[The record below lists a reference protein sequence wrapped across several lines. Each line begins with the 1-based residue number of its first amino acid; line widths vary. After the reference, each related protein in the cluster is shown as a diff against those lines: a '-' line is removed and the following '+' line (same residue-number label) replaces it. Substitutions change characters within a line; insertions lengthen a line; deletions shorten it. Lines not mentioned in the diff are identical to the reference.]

1 MSWFDFKPL
10 QSVSSKHGIKTHA
23 VPVPNGPQLYG
34 IEMSTDKTSF
44 SWSVTPQF
52 KALLHIT
59 AWEMDPICDVLELMS
74 WIGHHATP
82 TLVTKRS
89 SPALSLSS
97 LALLPADSRR
107 WFSMNMMLTDIM
119 VRNGTHRISQ
129 ITIEKLHEAHLWVPL
144 RLQLQISHGLCSR
157 NPLQKFWEI
166 HGCEGNGATGAGIRK
181 ADLGWGSLEG
191 LYIYNYSNVH
201 IPIVQLVKK
210 HKIIY
215 IMQNII

>member
-1 MSWFDFKPL
+1 MR
-10 QSVSSKHGIKTHA
+10 
-23 VPVPNGPQLYG
+23 NGPHLWCIG
-34 IEMSTDKTSF
+34 T
-44 SWSVTPQF
+44 
-52 KALLHIT
+52 
-59 AWEMDPICDVLELMS
+59 DVLD
-74 WIGHHATP
+74 WAPCDTDTGHK
-82 TLVTKRS
+82 TLISRS
-89 SPALSLSS
+89 LSL
-97 LALLPADSRR
+97 SRR

>member
-1 MSWFDFKPL
+1 M
-10 QSVSSKHGIKTHA
+10 QSLFPTAHNYTGLKWVRTKLVSAGQLHPNSKHYYI
-23 VPVPNGPQLYG
+23 
-34 IEMSTDKTSF
+34 
-44 SWSVTPQF
+44 
-52 KALLHIT
+52 LLHEK
-59 AWEMDPICDVLELMS
+59 W
-74 WIGHHATP
+74 TP
-82 TLVTKRS
+82 SVMYWNWCLGLGTMRHRHWSQNAHLPLS
-89 SPALSLSS
+89 LSLSS
-97 LALLPADSRR
+97 LALLLADSRR

-191 LYIYNYSNVH
+191 SYIYNYSNVH